1 MPLDMVLTGLNYI
14 GQISIRKRLRGGG
27 IDYLG
32 GGLAQSCIKRFGNNE
47 DVYKRQ
53 VLHVARLVVWRLP
66 PLSCLARL
74 HPLRLTKPPTHYC
87 LRALPLRP
95 VRPPQSTV

>member
-32 GGLAQSCIKRFGNNE
+32 GGLAQSCIKRFGNN
-47 DVYKRQ
+47 DVKESY
-53 VLHVARLVVWRLP
+53 VFDGILIIFVD
-66 PLSCLARL
+66 
-74 HPLRLTKPPTHYC
+74 
-87 LRALPLRP
+87 
-95 VRPPQSTV
+95 